1 MNKPAVSDTQKRNFF
16 DWDWDTKFI
25 RLKEQVTDLPPK
37 PVPLNPLM
45 LRMIDFHEIVTA
57 TMWCRRTQLKED
69 EFRAQ
74 IDLLLYHDIV
84 APVDDC

>member
-1 MNKPAVSDTQKRNFF
+1 MTKPAVSESHRLSFF
-16 DWDWDTKFI
+16 HWDWDTKFI
-25 RLKEQVTDLPPK
+25 RLKDHIGELPPK
-37 PVPLNPLM
+37 PVQLNPLM

-57 TMWCRRTQLKED
+57 TMWRRRTQLKED
-69 EFRAQ
+69 DFRAQ